1 MFSKNRLHQELK
13 EATNMTAVELRA
25 WLRTDIA
32 PLTVANYDDAP
43 SMDQSNKLLVL
54 LMKDTE
60 DLTKTDCLFI
70 QSILQ
75 RIKYIKNTRSRQQ
88 HTKLDWENS
97 LRNLG
102 FDVKKKSKTN
112 KKQKAYY

>member
-13 EATNMTAVELRA
+13 EATNMKAVELRA

-43 SMDQSNKLLVL
+43 SMDQSNKLLVI
-54 LMKDTE
+54 LMKDSE
-60 DLTKTDCLFI
+60 DLTKADCLFI

-75 RIKYIKNTRSRQQ
+75 RIKYIKNTRSNVQ

-102 FDVKKKSKTN
+102 FDVKKKEKSK
-112 KKQKAYY
+112 KKEKEFY

>member
-32 PLTVANYDDAP
+32 PLTVANYADAP
-43 SMDQSNKLLVL
+43 SMEKSNKLLVL
-54 LMKDTE
+54 LMKGSE
-60 DLTKTDCLFI
+60 ELTKSDCLFI

-75 RIKYIKNTRSRQQ
+75 RIKYIKNTRSREP
-88 HTKLDWENS
+88 HSKLDWENT

-102 FDVKKKSKTN
+102 FDIKKKLKT
-112 KKQKAYY
+112 KKKEKAYY

>member
-1 MFSKNRLHQELK
+1 LYSKNRLHQELK
-13 EATNMTAVELRA
+13 EATNMKAVELRA

-43 SMDQSNKLLVL
+43 SMDQSNKLLVIF
-54 LMKDTE
+54 MKDTE
-60 DLTKTDCLFI
+60 DLTKSDCLFI

-75 RIKYIKNTRSRQQ
+75 RIKYIKNTRSRVP

-102 FDVKKKSKTN
+102 YDVKKKDQA
-112 KKQKAYY
+112 KKKVKEYN